1 MDMTRNPR
9 ITINSLLLVLSLGF
23 AGSALAADEKTEA
36 VRAAADGFYSALNS
50 MFAGEL
56 EPMKNVWSHSADVT
70 YLGPDGDF
78 RVGWDEVLADWE
90 AQTAMNLGGHVEP
103 QEMHIT
109 VGRDLAIVSNYEIG
123 ENAPVDGESRKVKI
137 RATNLF
143 RLEDGKWKMIG
154 HHTDRLSFI
163 QE

>member
-1 MDMTRNPR
+1 MNEKFGKAISSMFLALT
-9 ITINSLLLVLSLGF
+9 LAF
-23 AGSALAADEKTEA
+23 ATSVTAADEEIDA
-36 VRAAADGFYSALNS
+36 VRAAADNFYSALNA
-50 MFAGEL
+50 MFQGDL
-56 EPMKNVWSHSADVT
+56 EPMKNLWSHSADVT

-90 AQTAMNLGGHVEP
+90 AQVAMNLGGHVGP